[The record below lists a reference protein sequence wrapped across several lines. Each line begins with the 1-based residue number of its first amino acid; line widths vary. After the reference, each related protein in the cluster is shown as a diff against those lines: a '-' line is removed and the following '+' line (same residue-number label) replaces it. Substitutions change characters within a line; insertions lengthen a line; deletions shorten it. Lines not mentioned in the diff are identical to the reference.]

1 MLIPR
6 IVTALVLAAV
16 FLGALFFLPAAG
28 WVLFCAGVLGVA
40 SWEWCQLAGISGW
53 SAKFYPALTGV
64 LFAALGFAD
73 LPALL
78 LFGVFLL
85 ATLLWCVVVP
95 LWLMHKWRLQL
106 AGNFNVLL
114 GWAFLFPAGLALLL
128 LRGDGW
134 QLLAVL
140 AVAWLADSFAYF
152 SGVLFGKHK
161 LAPSISPGKSWE
173 GAAGGLLA
181 VMLYCWFLPK
191 PPMFF
196 SDTQPLLQAFFWIL
210 TGFLLVA
217 VSIVGDLLESLF
229 KRQAGIKDSSNL
241 LPGHGG
247 VLDRIDSL
255 LALLPVAAA
264 IQLAHQLFWVVPVH
278 G

>member
-6 IVTALVLAAV
+6 VLTALVLAAV
-16 FLGALFFLPAAG
+16 FLGALFLLPVVG

-40 SWEWCQLAGISGW
+40 SWEWCRLAGISGR
-53 SAKFYPALTGV
+53 FTRVYPVLTGV
-64 LFAALGFAD
+64 LFAALGLAD
-73 LPALL
+73 LPAPL

-85 ATLLWCVVVP
+85 ATLFWCAVVP
-95 LWLMHKWRLQL
+95 LWLVRKWRLQL
-106 AGNFNVLL
+106 AGNLNMLL
-114 GWAFLFPAGLALLL
+114 GWVFLLPAGMALLQ

-140 AVAWLADSFAYF
+140 AIAWLADSFAYF
-152 SGVLFGKHK
+152 SGVLFGRHK

-181 VMLYCWFLPK
+181 VMLYCGFLPK

-196 SDTQPLLQAFFWIL
+196 SETQPLAQALFWML
-210 TGFLLVA
+210 TSFLLVA
-217 VSIVGDLLESLF
+217 VSIGGDLLESLF

-255 LALLPVAAA
+255 LALLPVAAS
-264 IQLAHQLFWVVPVH
+264 IQLAHQLFWVVPVR